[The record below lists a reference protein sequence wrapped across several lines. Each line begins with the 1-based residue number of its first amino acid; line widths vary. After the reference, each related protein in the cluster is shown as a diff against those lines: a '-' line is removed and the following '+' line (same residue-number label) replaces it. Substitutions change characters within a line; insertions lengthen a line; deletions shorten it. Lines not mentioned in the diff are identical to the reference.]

1 MLFHSAAFKMKDD
14 TPKSVTFI
22 TLVKISQ
29 EPMVPM
35 HKVKQRLHVLA
46 ARFSSSLVLPSLH
59 VDYLS
64 DQRSMVSVQFYL
76 GGGFEASG

>member
-1 MLFHSAAFKMKDD
+1 
-14 TPKSVTFI
+14 
-22 TLVKISQ
+22 
-29 EPMVPM
+29 M